1 MGCGRDGV
9 DPGVASW
16 VLPPRPR
23 VQSNPLW
30 ALTPP
35 PHFSSHFSSLL
46 FSVARAGATPDPGSS
61 KYEYEYEEEA
71 CIGSGSFGEVFR
83 VRGRRDQQ
91 LYAIKKSKPF
101 TGKAD
106 KSVPPPS
113 LLSLSLFASAFS
125 LFSRERSGS
134 CSSVDPSPET
144 RTGRAR

>member
-1 MGCGRDGV
+1 LGLD
-9 DPGVASW
+9 S
-16 VLPPRPR
+16 
-23 VQSNPLW
+23 PL
-30 ALTPP
+30 
-35 PHFSSHFSSLL
+35 FSSHFSSLL

-113 LLSLSLFASAFS
+113 LLSLFVCFRFLSFLA
-125 LFSRERSGS
+125 
-134 CSSVDPSPET
+134 
-144 RTGRAR
+144 RTQRQLLIGGPLP